1 MRLANLQYT
10 ARPIEAETLS
20 VILPLLAEA
29 CAEGADLVALPECAT
44 IMAKDRNTLMEEAGN
59 EATSRGLSTLREAAA
74 KHQRWLLIGSLLLNA
89 DNGDGQ
95 MVNRSLLI
103 SPDGAI
109 HARYDK
115 IHMFDAELGDGQ
127 HYRESDH
134 YIPGTTAMLA
144 HTPLATIGMTICYDL
159 RFPGLYR
166 TLAEAGAQILAVP
179 SAFTRVT
186 GAAHWQT
193 LLRARAIENS
203 CFVMAPA
210 QTGTHD
216 GGRQTW
222 GHSLIINPCGEIIA
236 EAATDDEVASPGSN
250 DAVIIADLNLDAVQQ
265 ARRAIPSLSNA
276 RPYDV

>member
-74 KHQRWLLIGSLLLNA
+74 RHQRWLLIGSLLLNA
-89 DNGDGQ
+89 DSGDGQ
-95 MVNRSLLI
+95 MVNRSFLI

-222 GHSLIINPCGEIIA
+222 GHSLIINPWGEILADGGEA
-236 EAATDDEVASPGSN
+236 EGISMADIN
-250 DAVIIADLNLDAVQQ
+250 LADLPK
-265 ARRAIPSLSNA
+265 ARHRIPSITGGRAVTLSETETS
-276 RPYDV
+276 

>member
-222 GHSLIINPCGEIIA
+222 GHSLIINPWGEILADGGEA
-236 EAATDDEVASPGSN
+236 EGISMADIN
-250 DAVIIADLNLDAVQQ
+250 LADLPKARHRIPSITG
-265 ARRAIPSLSNA
+265 RRAFTLSETET
-276 RPYDV
+276 D

>member
-74 KHQRWLLIGSLLLNA
+74 RHQRWLLIGSLLLNA
-89 DNGDGQ
+89 DSGDGQ
-95 MVNRSLLI
+95 MVNRSFLI

-222 GHSLIINPCGEIIA
+222 GHSLIINPWGEILADGGEA
-236 EAATDDEVASPGSN
+236 EGISMADIN
-250 DAVIIADLNLDAVQQ
+250 LADLPK
-265 ARRAIPSLSNA
+265 ARHRIPSITGGRTFTLSETETS
-276 RPYDV
+276 

>member
-89 DNGDGQ
+89 DSGDGQ
-95 MVNRSLLI
+95 MVNRSFLI

-179 SAFTRVT
+179 SAFTRFT

-222 GHSLIINPCGEIIA
+222 GHSLIINPWGEILADGGEA
-236 EAATDDEVASPGSN
+236 EGISMADIN
-250 DAVIIADLNLDAVQQ
+250 LADLPK
-265 ARRAIPSLSNA
+265 ARHRIPSITGGRAFTLSETET
-276 RPYDV
+276 D